1 MSYELRWEIEGRVA
15 INTLYGEVTA
25 ADVHDLR
32 HAARELSKESSW
44 PIHTLVDL
52 SGITKY
58 QTNIA
63 LMKTAIDFKSEPT
76 IIGWTLIYG
85 AQNPLVRFMA
95 SLLTQMSTGLMHF
108 RFFDTKEAALEW
120 LIDEDITLRRHYRH
134 AAEAEEAAT
143 F

>member
-1 MSYELRWEIEGRVA
+1 
-15 INTLYGEVTA
+15 
-25 ADVHDLR
+25 
-32 HAARELSKESSW
+32 
-44 PIHTLVDL
+44 
-52 SGITKY
+52 
-58 QTNIA
+58 
-63 LMKTAIDFKSEPT
+63 
-76 IIGWTLIYG
+76 
-85 AQNPLVRFMA
+85 MA